1 MEPQNLEITVERLRS
16 ALGTNRSGDAISV
29 LLDLHPADQAEVFNA
44 LTEEERNFLLPIIDI
59 DATAN
64 LFEELEDEDVLEA
77 VESLT
82 TERLAD
88 VLDEM
93 EPDEAADLLGD
104 LTPEQAS
111 EVLSQMEDPSDVI
124 PLLGYPDETAG
135 GLMTTSYIA
144 LRRHTKVD
152 QAIQF
157 LRQITIDTEVPYYL
171 YVVDREKRLQGVVSM
186 RELVISGPDTMME
199 DIMDADVIYVNAID
213 DQEEAARVM
222 SRYDL
227 AAVPVLD
234 EQKKLVGVITHDDIL
249 DVLEEE
255 ATEDIYRLATVSDSD
270 LEPESPILDH
280 LKGRLPWMYLNMG
293 TAMFASWVITR
304 FEDIIAQVAL
314 LAAFQS
320 VIAGLGGN
328 SGSQNV
334 VMIVRSMALGKISAN
349 RIWDVMK
356 RQILIGLLQ
365 GAAVGIVVAAGVAM
379 WQQDFYLGLI
389 ILIAMIANMVIAGII
404 GTLVPFILTALG
416 KDPALASTI
425 LVTATTD
432 SFGFFIFLSLA
443 SLFLPLISH

>member
-16 ALGTNRSGDAISV
+16 ALGTNRSSDAISV

-44 LTEEERNFLLPIIDI
+44 LTEEERTFLLPIIDI

-64 LFEELEDEDVLEA
+64 LFEEMEDEEVLEA

-111 EVLSQMEDPSDVI
+111 EVLAQMEDPSDVI

-171 YVVDREKRLQGVVSM
+171 YVVDREKRLLGVVSM
-186 RELVISGPDTMME
+186 RELVISAPDTIME
-199 DIMDADVIYVNAID
+199 DIMDADVIHVNATD
-213 DQEEAARVM
+213 DQEEAARIM

-234 EQKKLVGVITHDDIL
+234 EQKRLVGVITHDDIL

-334 VMIVRSMALGKISAN
+334 VMIVRSMALGKINAN
-349 RIWDVMK
+349 RIWVVMK
-356 RQILIGLLQ
+356 RQILIGLIQ
-365 GAAVGIVVAAGVAM
+365 GAAVGIVVAAGVAL

-389 ILIAMIANMVIAGII
+389 ILIAMIGNMVIAGIV
-404 GTLVPFILTALG
+404 GTLVPFLLTALG

-443 SLFLPLISH
+443 SLFLPMISK

>member
-186 RELVISGPDTMME
+186 RELVISAPDTMME

>member
-1 MEPQNLEITVERLRS
+1 MRKS
-16 ALGTNRSGDAISV
+16 
-29 LLDLHPADQAEVFNA
+29 
-44 LTEEERNFLLPIIDI
+44 
-59 DATAN
+59 
-64 LFEELEDEDVLEA
+64 LEA

-171 YVVDREKRLQGVVSM
+171 YVVDREKRLLGVVSM
-186 RELVISGPDTMME
+186 RELVISAPDTMME
-199 DIMDADVIYVNAID
+199 DIMDADVIYVNASD
-213 DQEEAARVM
+213 DQEAAARVM

-234 EQKKLVGVITHDDIL
+234 EQKRLVGVITHDDIL

-365 GAAVGIVVAAGVAM
+365 GAAVGIVVAAGVAL